1 MSLETVK
8 QTLSWLW
15 GIPRYLPSAI
25 GLVLIFWRG
34 SVLESTLLPGVKV
47 IPTLHPAV
55 YTDEKVM
62 INPAAYLAKYLI
74 TADLK
79 KVKNECEFADIRLE
93 DRMLRIRPSYYDALS
108 WLEEC
113 KQAAEQGRIIYYDI
127 ELTPKTQELSCISL
141 TLTPQHVMCIPF
153 VDEKGD
159 YYTAEQEYQL
169 MMSIGELL
177 ENEDYAKGGQNIVFD
192 SHYLL
197 RKYGIRTR
205 NIVADTMIA
214 QHILYP
220 DFGGKTYRA
229 SR

>member
-1 MSLETVK
+1 MNVSELGQYYLEVLRDELRNCKANVIVVMGNTALFALCDRV
-8 QTLSWLW
+8 
-15 GIPRYLPSAI
+15 GINS
-25 GLVLIFWRG
+25 WRG

-93 DRMLRIRPSYYDALS
+93 DRMLHIRPSDYDALS

-127 ELTPKTQELSCISL
+127 ELTPKTQELSCISFN
-141 TLTPQHVMCIPF
+141 LTPQHVMCIPF
-153 VDEKGD
+153 VDEKEI
-159 YYTAEQEYQL
+159 TT
-169 MMSIGELL
+169 LL
-177 ENEDYAKGGQNIVFD
+177 NKNI
-192 SHYLL
+192 S
-197 RKYGIRTR
+197 
-205 NIVADTMIA
+205 
-214 QHILYP
+214 
-220 DFGGKTYRA
+220 
-229 SR
+229 